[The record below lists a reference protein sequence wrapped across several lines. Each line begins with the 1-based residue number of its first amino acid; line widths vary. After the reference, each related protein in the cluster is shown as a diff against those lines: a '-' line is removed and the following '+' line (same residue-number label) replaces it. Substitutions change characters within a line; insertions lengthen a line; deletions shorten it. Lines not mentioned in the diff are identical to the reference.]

1 MLWTNPKI
9 LETSIVAG
17 APWGGPLAAV
27 RSERVFQPATTHKLV
42 PELQLFT
49 ARGRL
54 IASLPWTFTRLVA
67 MQWNEEEAL
76 VCVFADSVVRT
87 FSPAG
92 EKLHFFS
99 LGEAIKAEGGI
110 IQACIGK
117 AGIAVLTSTNQ
128 VYINQA
134 FDKARLLHLPTPR
147 IIPDG
152 PFVALA
158 ASRSNRFVAA
168 VSNAGALQVLRVD
181 ASSVQLA
188 ASASFDRSRRVRQIH
203 LVLLGGPNSEWL
215 PLDFGSEP
223 RGSGGGVVLVEE
235 IDGLRVLTSTTAEL
249 IRRAAAATESVFG
262 VGSICTCLREAPLDI
277 RHQHLLAVRICE
289 YSGLCPRGVLVSWS
303 LAKISRCASLTDEE
317 LTEAVCSRM
326 HAVARL
332 PPAAAAAAAAAAAS
346 AKGGGG
352 DATASL
358 AQSFFGYAFYNR
370 PAQQQQQLQLQS
382 PLPFARL
389 ALCAAQAGRPVLATR
404 LAAFEAEPKAQV
416 SLLLKLAKVSL
427 ATEKA
432 AEAADADL
440 LLQCLAAALAADAD
454 SPDGRV
460 DMSQLVEALHDHPAA
475 QSVFAIYCKQTGQL
489 QLLEQYYERVA
500 AAQEAGLCCL
510 SLAEAAAAAGAEW
523 EQRRGWL
530 AYAGGFFASVKDSQ
544 LPAAV
549 AHSETLTS
557 LELLSIQ
564 RDLEVKANTCGWLGP
579 PHKFAGLSLMQTI
592 RQLILK
598 MEFAEADN
606 LKKVFNVGDARYWR
620 CKIDALADGMH
631 FDELQA
637 FAKYRTSPIGY
648 EPFVEA
654 CLRKGNRELALQLT
668 YKVQGAEARARFFS
682 ALGREDEAAAALQTP
697 QQSVG
702 GGLLQA
708 LSGAFSRRSATHD

>member
-1 MLWTNPKI
+1 MSQSSSPEARASEASPGSAANEGQLSASRGPLGPSKTQQPPLSMFGYGSGIGFGLGVTVDWQQLAGVSYRRQRLFDMLWTNPKI

-134 FDKARLLHLPTPR
+134 FDKARLLHLPTPHLCYYLR
-147 IIPDG
+147 YSTAALRGPPLCICAITGPPLPPSFQGAPSSGLLEGPPALLTEPRLLVATEEGALLLVDRNGCQDLKIPDG

-188 ASASFDRSRRVRQIH
+188 ASASFDRSRRVRQIAWCGDDCLGVYVPLTTPSGDIQH

-262 VGSICTCLREAPLDI
+262 VGSCDPSAM
-277 RHQHLLAVRICE
+277 
-289 YSGLCPRGVLVSWS
+289 LCYAL
-303 LAKISRCASLTDEE
+303 E
-317 LTEAVCSRM
+317 
-326 HAVARL
+326 RL
-332 PPAAAAAAAAAAAS
+332 YAQDAAAEE
-346 AKGGGG
+346 
-352 DATASL
+352 SL
-358 AQSFFGYAFYNR
+358 RAIKPDLGQPSCS
-370 PAQQQQQLQLQS
+370 QQRHL
-382 PLPFARL
+382 
-389 ALCAAQAGRPVLATR
+389 
-404 LAAFEAEPKAQV
+404 
-416 SLLLKLAKVSL
+416 
-427 ATEKA
+427 
-432 AEAADADL
+432 ADASSMKIVQEFHRSSSSEHAETSGSAPVCEKL
-440 LLQCLAAALAADAD
+440 PLICP
-454 SPDGRV
+454 SP
-460 DMSQLVEALHDHPAA
+460 
-475 QSVFAIYCKQTGQL
+475 
-489 QLLEQYYERVA
+489 
-500 AAQEAGLCCL
+500 
-510 SLAEAAAAAGAEW
+510 
-523 EQRRGWL
+523 
-530 AYAGGFFASVKDSQ
+530 
-544 LPAAV
+544 
-549 AHSETLTS
+549 
-557 LELLSIQ
+557 
-564 RDLEVKANTCGWLGP
+564 
-579 PHKFAGLSLMQTI
+579 
-592 RQLILK
+592 
-598 MEFAEADN
+598 
-606 LKKVFNVGDARYWR
+606 
-620 CKIDALADGMH
+620 
-631 FDELQA
+631 
-637 FAKYRTSPIGY
+637 
-648 EPFVEA
+648 
-654 CLRKGNRELALQLT
+654 
-668 YKVQGAEARARFFS
+668 
-682 ALGREDEAAAALQTP
+682 
-697 QQSVG
+697 
-702 GGLLQA
+702 
-708 LSGAFSRRSATHD
+708 